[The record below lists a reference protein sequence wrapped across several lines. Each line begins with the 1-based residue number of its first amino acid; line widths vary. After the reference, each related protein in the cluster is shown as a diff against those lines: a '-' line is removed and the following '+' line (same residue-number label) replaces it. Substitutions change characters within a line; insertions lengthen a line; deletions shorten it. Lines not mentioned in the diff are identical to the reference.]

1 VLGNRV
7 DNMCY
12 FSYTPAVALKQLDLV
27 VIREVFRPRNIEE
40 RNGDK
45 KNGRNGAPAP
55 QSRVSLSAIALDGV
69 HSSG

>member
-1 VLGNRV
+1 
-7 DNMCY
+7 MCY

-27 VIREVFRPRNIEE
+27 VIREVFRPRNIER